1 MNSEKAFDDLINE
14 AKQAVWMVA
23 TLINN
28 HDANLLLNALKKG
41 AEVKVLATNQADLSI
56 LKKLVKKGAKVKVYA
71 DNLPYKLCIADGKVK
86 VLKEDVLHEVDV
98 AEAVKI
104 FRKLW
109 VSSKSTIFKLA
120 SKDKQLEKIYFK
132 LTKSIVNGKE
142 EIRFMIPKRKFEIK
156 IVNPRN
162 PPILMKIT
170 HGSKT
175 LTTRSAY
182 IEALTSGAVSGIWIY
197 NIEKNEWGSES
208 LHYPLHDRVFNR
220 IRALLSPYV
229 GDEEVIESLAKHQE
243 FFKRFLDT
251 VTVYL
256 GTEPAS
262 KVIGDKLAEDLKS
275 KIYKMAIEQG
285 LITQNHSLKIEN
297 IYSGTPAYSHINII
311 NRECRIYSSISI
323 TFSIEPPLLTKKDD
337 QLYSNY
343 SNIVTQILE
352 KTVKDL
358 QLETYKKEYESHIN
372 NTIGEVK
379 RFLKRHGLE
388 KLTIS
393 VELSIYVNLGKY
405 VGQNI
410 QVRFP
415 RELSNEI
422 TLFTLEYKII

>member
-1 MNSEKAFDDLINE
+1 MNSGKVFDDLINE
-14 AKQAVWMVA
+14 AKQAVWMAA
-23 TLINN
+23 TFINN
-28 HDANLLLNALKKG
+28 HDANLLLNALKRG

-86 VLKEDVLHEVDV
+86 VLKENVLHEIDV

-104 FRKLW
+104 FRKFW
-109 VSSKSTIFKLA
+109 ASSKSTVFKLA
-120 SKDKQLEKIYFK
+120 SKDKQLEEIYFK

-162 PPILMKIT
+162 PPILMTIT

-182 IEALTSGAVSGIWIY
+182 IGALTKRGVWIY
-197 NIEKNEWGSES
+197 NIKKNEWKGES
-208 LHYPLHDRVFNR
+208 LYYPLSDEIFRR
-220 IRALLSPYV
+220 IRVYLSPYT
-229 GDEEVIESLAKHQE
+229 GYEEVIDSLAKHNE
-243 FFKRFLDT
+243 LVERFLDT
-251 VTVYL
+251 VIVYL
-256 GTEPAS
+256 GTELAA
-262 KVIGDKLAEDLKS
+262 KVIGDKLAEDLKPR
-275 KIYKMAIEQG
+275 IYKIAIEQG

-297 IYSGTPAYSHINII
+297 IYSGIPASSHINII

-323 TFSIEPPLLTKKDD
+323 IFSIEPPLLTIKDD
-337 QLYSNY
+337 PRYSNY

-352 KTVKDL
+352 KIIKDL
-358 QLETYKKEYESHIN
+358 QFETYKKEYESYIS

-388 KLTIS
+388 KLTIP
-393 VELSIYVNLGKY
+393 VELSIYVNLGKH

-410 QVRFP
+410 QVSFP
-415 RELSNEI
+415 RESSNAI

>member
-14 AKQAVWMVA
+14 AKQTVWMAA
-23 TLINN
+23 TFINN
-28 HDANLLLNALKKG
+28 HDANLLLNALKRG

-56 LKKLVKKGAKVKVYA
+56 LKKLVKRGAKVKVYEN
-71 DNLPYKLCIADGKVK
+71 NLPYKLCIADGKVK
-86 VLKEDVLHEVDV
+86 ALKEDVLHEIDV

-104 FRKLW
+104 FRKFW

-120 SKDKQLEKIYFK
+120 SKDKQLEEMYFK

-142 EIRFMIPKRKFEIK
+142 EIRFMIPKKKFEIK

-162 PPILMKIT
+162 PPILMTIT

-182 IEALTSGAVSGIWIY
+182 IEALTKRGAWIY
-197 NIEKNEWGSES
+197 DLKDNKSKGIPLEV
-208 LHYPLHDRVFNR
+208 YPLPDEIFRKIRVY
-220 IRALLSPYV
+220 LSQYV
-229 GDEEVIESLAKHQE
+229 GDEEVIDSLAKHNE
-243 FFKRFLDT
+243 LVERFLDT
-251 VTVYL
+251 VIVYL
-256 GTEPAS
+256 GTEQAA

-275 KIYKMAIEQG
+275 RIYKIAIEQG
-285 LITQNHSLKIEN
+285 LIIQNHSLKIERVS
-297 IYSGTPAYSHINII
+297 IIIPASSHINII

-337 QLYSNY
+337 PRYNNY

-352 KTVKDL
+352 KTIKDL
-358 QLETYKKEYESHIN
+358 QLETYKKEYESYIS

-388 KLTIS
+388 KLAIP

-405 VGQNI
+405 AEQYF

-422 TLFTLEYKII
+422 SLFTLEYKII